1 MLDLAFS
8 IYFYF
13 IMNEGEP
20 KPFQL
25 YADRCT
31 DIMET
36 LARATAEAG
45 SVKHGVGWILH
56 ENQIQ

>member
-1 MLDLAFS
+1 
-8 IYFYF
+8 
-13 IMNEGEP
+13 MNEGEP

-45 SVKHGVGWILH
+45 SVKHGVG
-56 ENQIQ
+56 